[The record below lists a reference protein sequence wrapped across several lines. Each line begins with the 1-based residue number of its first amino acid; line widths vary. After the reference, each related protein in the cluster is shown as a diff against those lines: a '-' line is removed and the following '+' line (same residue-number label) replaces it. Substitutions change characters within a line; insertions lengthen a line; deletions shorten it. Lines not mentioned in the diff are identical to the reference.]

1 MNKIKRNR
9 RQKGLRNEVKIEERN
24 KRVKA
29 NKDEVR
35 SKGVMGGR
43 DERSERESKKEEK
56 SARTH

>member
-9 RQKGLRNEVKIEERN
+9 RQKEFRNEGKMEERN

-29 NKDEVR
+29 NKDEVK

-43 DERSERESKKEEK
+43 DEVSEN
-56 SARTH
+56 

>member
-9 RQKGLRNEVKIEERN
+9 RQKGFRNEVKIEERN

-35 SKGVMGGR
+35 GKGVMGGR
-43 DERSERESKKEEK
+43 DEVSER
-56 SARTH
+56 